1 MPVGPFCAGDG
12 QRKVKQT
19 AMTDRQEAIDLI
31 LDHFHQPRNRRPMD
45 DATFSAEGINPGC
58 GDVVRMFVRLGDDGR
73 AADVSFD
80 GQGCTI
86 SQAAASIMTE
96 IALGKTPDE
105 ILDMDGEV
113 MVDTLGRDVVIS
125 RVRCATL
132 PLDVL
137 KEGAQ
142 SYRNGASRRPEVD
155 TSRSARA

>member
-1 MPVGPFCAGDG
+1 
-12 QRKVKQT
+12 
-19 AMTDRQEAIDLI
+19 MTDRQEAIDLI
-31 LDHFHQPRNRRPMD
+31 LDHFHQPRNRRPMA

-58 GDVVRMFVRLGDDGR
+58 GDVVRMFVRLDGDGR

-96 IALGKTPDE
+96 LALGKTPDE
-105 ILDMDGEV
+105 VLGLDGEAL
-113 MVDTLGRDVVIS
+113 VDALGRDIVVS

-137 KEGAQ
+137 KEGVLTH
-142 SYRNGASRRPEVD
+142 RDGAARRPVVD
-155 TSRSARA
+155 TFRSAMA